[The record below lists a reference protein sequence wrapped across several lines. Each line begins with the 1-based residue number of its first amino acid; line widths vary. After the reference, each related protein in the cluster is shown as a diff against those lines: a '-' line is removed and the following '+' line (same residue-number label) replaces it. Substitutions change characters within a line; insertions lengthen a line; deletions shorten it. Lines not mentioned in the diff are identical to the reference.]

1 MVTLTIIGI
10 LCLVVLLTCLAE
22 TDNGGWGIVSIIAVA
37 LVCEFWL
44 FKGTASVVWS
54 YIAANPGIIIVF
66 GWLYICFGVGWS
78 ILKWK
83 MWVNDWVKQNPDRVA
98 DLQARF
104 LKDGHAQ
111 TEYGISPS
119 HNKSRLISWMGYWPF
134 SFGWFI
140 IHKPFTRL
148 YNWLYERLT
157 GVYQQISNSVYKKPT
172 T

>member
-22 TDNGGWGIVSIIAVA
+22 TDNGGWGVLAILCVLAI
-37 LVCEFWL
+37 CEFWL
-44 FKGTASVVWS
+44 AKGALAVVWN
-54 YIAANPGIIIVF
+54 YIATYPGVVIAGFVMYLMLGI
-66 GWLYICFGVGWS
+66 GWS

-83 MWVNDWVKQNPDRVA
+83 MWINDFIKKNKGNVEMMRKNFAAGKSFNTPIDI
-98 DLQARF
+98 D
-104 LKDGHAQ
+104 
-111 TEYGISPS
+111 PS
-119 HNKSRLISWMGYWPF
+119 WNNSRIISWMGYWPF

-148 YNWLYERLT
+148 YNWLFEELT
-157 GVYQQISNSVYKKPT
+157 KVYQQISNSVYKEPT